1 MNTNKLLKIYQTY
14 SLEKISA
21 LSKKGLAMQ
30 YAQCEQLVS
39 LKKELASNTSVVNKI
54 LRNQI
59 KELERQEKVRYYK
72 NLIFNINLT
81 VERIE
86 NVQNANLKIFLSS
99 LFLSP
104 VILYANE
111 SIQNLE
117 DIADKEYAHNA
128 LKRTDNLKSLIATE
142 GSHYKETCWAKYL
155 EAKEAF
161 DDKAQDKT
169 IIQKEKEIRIL
180 KQEQQENNEKYKNKR
195 TVSIGCLGCS
205 GLFTL
210 FILITLIVSFIDNDP
225 NKMGGVYV
233 VSIAMAITAFVYS
246 WNKKVNK
253 EGKIN
258 INQIHDKT
266 ESLITQLQN
275 EITMLNAQ
283 KEEINTHYSNIVNSM
298 NEECNNWEQ
307 QMSELLQLLPHDLDS
322 GNQSSIQYDP
332 LLQEVASFV
341 VASQSVS
348 ISSIQRRFS
357 IGFNRADKIMDQL
370 ETIGV
375 VGPSQGGSQRKVI
388 CNYSYVDNLNTI
400 LGQTLSNIQ
409 EK

>member
-1 MNTNKLLKIYQTY
+1 
-14 SLEKISA
+14 
-21 LSKKGLAMQ
+21 
-30 YAQCEQLVS
+30 
-39 LKKELASNTSVVNKI
+39 
-54 LRNQI
+54 
-59 KELERQEKVRYYK
+59 
-72 NLIFNINLT
+72 
-81 VERIE
+81 
-86 NVQNANLKIFLSS
+86 
-99 LFLSP
+99 
-104 VILYANE
+104 
-111 SIQNLE
+111 
-117 DIADKEYAHNA
+117 
-128 LKRTDNLKSLIATE
+128 
-142 GSHYKETCWAKYL
+142 
-155 EAKEAF
+155 
-161 DDKAQDKT
+161 
-169 IIQKEKEIRIL
+169 
-180 KQEQQENNEKYKNKR
+180 
-195 TVSIGCLGCS
+195 
-205 GLFTL
+205 
-210 FILITLIVSFIDNDP
+210 
-225 NKMGGVYV
+225 MGGVYV